1 MSKSMGTST
10 LFHSRV
16 SPAPADACG
25 PSAPSG
31 ACGPSSA
38 APLAGPRGPSAP
50 FRAPRFD
57 ALARA
62 SFAASLACALAA
74 CSFGPN
80 GDAPAMPQPAH
91 YGAEPLP
98 TQTVPAQ
105 GVTQQ
110 FVAGART
117 VPEWWKQYR
126 SDTLNALV
134 DEGLRNSPT
143 LAATDQNL
151 AAARE
156 QLRAQVG
163 SSMLPTIDAGGQ
175 ATRNRALA
183 IPEIGT
189 NTFLYNVFVGQL
201 QAHYT
206 FDLFGAERLANA
218 GLAAHVNMQVYQF
231 DAARRA
237 LAANIVTATITS
249 AALHA
254 QIDTTER
261 LVALAN
267 DQARDTARR
276 YELGAVSHADLLSA
290 QQSAASVS
298 ATLPALKQQWL
309 TTRHAL
315 AVLLGRTPD
324 AAPDD
329 VDLAQLHLPEQVP
342 VVVPSEL
349 LRSRPDIQAADAAL
363 KAAAANVGYA
373 TAQMFPSLSL
383 SASMGQGGFSWPVA
397 LSGAGAIWSIGAS
410 LSQPL
415 FHGGALVAQRRA
427 AQDSYEAAVSQYKQT
442 VLAAFQNVADTLASL
457 EHDAQSLDAANIAAR
472 SAQGVFDDT
481 SARYRLGAL
490 PLASTRSSEQQWR
503 NAQLDEIRYTSA
515 RLTDT
520 AALFQ
525 AMGNPPVDQAAASAP
540 TSAGTANAAASD

>member
-1 MSKSMGTST
+1 MATFA
-10 LFHSRV
+10 LSRY
-16 SPAPADACG
+16 A
-25 PSAPSG
+25 
-31 ACGPSSA
+31 
-38 APLAGPRGPSAP
+38 RY
-50 FRAPRFD
+50 PRFGV
-57 ALARA
+57 LAVA
-62 SFAASLACALAA
+62 TCTLAA
-74 CSFGPN
+74 CSFGPS
-80 GDAPAMPQPAH
+80 GEPPAMPQPAH
-91 YGAEPLP
+91 YGAAAQP

-110 FVAGART
+110 FVVGAKP
-117 VPEWWKQYR
+117 VPEWWKQYQ
-126 SDTLNALV
+126 SDALNALV

-143 LAATDQNL
+143 LAATDKNL

-156 QLRAQVG
+156 QLRAQIG
-163 SSMLPTIDAGGQ
+163 SSLLPTIDAGGQ

-183 IPEIGT
+183 IPEIGP
-189 NTFLYNVFVGQL
+189 NTFLYNIFVGQL

-206 FDLFGAERLANA
+206 FDLFGASRLANA
-218 GLAAHVNMQVYQF
+218 ALAARVNVQVYQF

-237 LAANIVTATITS
+237 LAANIVTAAITS

-261 LVALAN
+261 LVAIAN
-267 DQARDTARR
+267 DQARDTQRR
-276 YELGAVSHADLLSA
+276 YVLGAVSHADQLSA
-290 QQSAASVS
+290 QQSAASLAAS
-298 ATLPALKQQWL
+298 LPTLKQQWL

-329 VDLAQLHLPEQVP
+329 LDLARLHVPEQVP

-349 LRSRPDIQAADAAL
+349 LRSRPDIQAADAAV
-363 KAAAANVGYA
+363 KAAAADVGVA
-373 TAQMFPSLSL
+373 TAQMFPTLSL

-427 AQDSYEAAVSQYKQT
+427 AQDTYDATISQYKQT
-442 VLAAFQNVADTLASL
+442 VLAAFQNVADTLAAL
-457 EHDAQSLDAANIAAR
+457 EHDAQALDSANVAAR
-472 SAQGVFDDT
+472 SAQGVFEET
-481 SARYRLGAL
+481 SGRYRLGAL
-490 PLASTRSSEQQWR
+490 PVAATRSSEQQFR

-525 AMGNPPVDQAAASAP
+525 AMGNPLVEAAMSSTPAASAGMP
-540 TSAGTANAAASD
+540 N

>member
-1 MSKSMGTST
+1 MVTSALSRRARLGTRSMPGTSGT
-10 LFHSRV
+10 LGM
-16 SPAPADACG
+16 PARLTG
-25 PSAPSG
+25 LG
-31 ACGPSSA
+31 ARLT
-38 APLAGPRGPSAP
+38 LAG
-50 FRAPRFD
+50 
-57 ALARA
+57 
-62 SFAASLACALAA
+62 LACALAG

-80 GDAPAMPQPAH
+80 GEPPAMPQPAH
-91 YGAEPLP
+91 YGAEALP

-110 FVAGART
+110 FVVGAKP
-117 VPEWWKQYR
+117 VPHWWTLYQ
-126 SDTLNALV
+126 SDALNALV

-143 LAATDQNL
+143 LAATDRSL

-156 QLRAQVG
+156 QLRAQIG

-183 IPEIGT
+183 IPEAGP
-189 NTFLYNVFVGQL
+189 NTFLYNIFVGQL

-206 FDLFGAERLANA
+206 IDLFGAARLADTA
-218 GLAAHVNMQVYQF
+218 LAARVNVQAYQL

-237 LAANIVTATITS
+237 LAANIVSAALTS
-249 AALHA
+249 AALRA

-261 LVALAN
+261 LVTLAN
-267 DQARDTARR
+267 DEARDTQRR
-276 YELGAVSHADLLSA
+276 YVLGAVSHADQLSA

-298 ATLPALKQQWL
+298 ASLPGLKQQWL

-329 VDLAQLHLPEQVP
+329 LDLASLHLPDQVP
-342 VVVPSEL
+342 VVVPSVL
-349 LRSRPDIQAADAAL
+349 LRARPDIQAADAAL
-363 KAAAANVGYA
+363 KAAAADVGVA

-415 FHGGALVAQRRA
+415 FHGGALAAQRRS
-427 AQDSYEAAVSQYKQT
+427 AQDTYDATVYQYKQT
-442 VLAAFQNVADTLASL
+442 VLAAFQNVADTLAAL
-457 EHDAQSLDAANIAAR
+457 DHDAQALDAANVAAR
-472 SAQGVFDDT
+472 SAQGIFHET

-490 PLASTRSSEQQWR
+490 PLASTRSSEQQFR

-525 AMGNPPVDQAAASAP
+525 AMGNPPVEAGAAEASA
-540 TSAGTANAAASD
+540 TSSAPSSATSHAGSTD

>member
-1 MSKSMGTST
+1 MGTSA
-10 LFHSRV
+10 LFRL
-16 SPAPADACG
+16 
-25 PSAPSG
+25 SG
-31 ACGPSSA
+31 SSGSSGSSG
-38 APLAGPRGPSAP
+38 LRGPS
-50 FRAPRFD
+50 RAPRFD

-62 SFAASLACALAA
+62 TLAASIAGALAA

-91 YGAEPLP
+91 YGAEALP

-110 FVAGART
+110 FVVGAKP
-117 VPEWWKQYR
+117 VPEWWKLYR
-126 SDTLNALV
+126 SDALDALV

-143 LAATDQNL
+143 LAATDRSL

-163 SSMLPTIDAGGQ
+163 SSLLPTIDAGGQ
-175 ATRNRALA
+175 ATRNRALT
-183 IPEIGT
+183 IPEAGP

-206 FDLFGAERLANA
+206 FDLFGAARLANA
-218 GLAAHVNMQVYQF
+218 ALAARVNVQVYQF

-237 LAANIVTATITS
+237 LAANIVSATITS

-261 LVALAN
+261 LVTLAN

-290 QQSAASVS
+290 QQNAASVS
-298 ATLPALKQQWL
+298 ASLPALKQQWL

-329 VDLAQLHLPEQVP
+329 IDLAQLHVPGQVP

-363 KAAAANVGYA
+363 KAAAADVGVA

-427 AQDSYEAAVSQYKQT
+427 AQDTYDATVSQYKQT
-442 VLAAFQNVADTLASL
+442 VLAAFQNVADTLAAL
-457 EHDAQSLDAANIAAR
+457 EHDAQSLDAANVAAR
-472 SAQGVFDDT
+472 SAQGVFNDT

-490 PLASTRSSEQQWR
+490 PVASTRSSEQQWR

-525 AMGNPPVDQAAASAP
+525 AMGNPPVDEATASASASTPAGTTTPAAS
-540 TSAGTANAAASD
+540 N